1 MNCQIL
7 DRIWKFLNNLKRMDM
22 KTKKNRNLTANLSL
36 LLGLPVIAAMLLLV
50 PACNRNSNS
59 AESGTEIV
67 PPPPPPPPPVADS
80 GSDEIYSEADEMPVF
95 KGGDAGIMEY
105 IKANVRYP
113 EPAKV
118 KGIQGKVIVRFAVG
132 KDGNVSKV
140 EILKG
145 VDPELDIESV
155 RVVSSLP
162 AFEKPAMKDGKKV
175 AVWYVIPINFA
186 LK

>member
-1 MNCQIL
+1 
-7 DRIWKFLNNLKRMDM
+7 MDM
-22 KTKKNRNLTANLSL
+22 KTKKNRYLPANLSL
-36 LLGLPVIAAMLLLV
+36 LLSLPVIAALLLLV
-50 PACNRNSNS
+50 PACSQKNNT
-59 AESGTEIV
+59 AESGTEIA

-80 GSDEIYSEADEMPVF
+80 DSEAPYDVVDEMPVF

-118 KGIQGKVIVRFAVG
+118 KGIQGKVVVRFCVRKNG
-132 KDGNVSKV
+132 VVDKV
-140 EILKG
+140 LALQG
-145 VDPELDIESV
+145 VDPELDKEAI

-162 AFEKPAMKDGKKV
+162 AFEKPAMKDGREV
-175 AVWYVIPINFA
+175 AVWYVLPIQFA